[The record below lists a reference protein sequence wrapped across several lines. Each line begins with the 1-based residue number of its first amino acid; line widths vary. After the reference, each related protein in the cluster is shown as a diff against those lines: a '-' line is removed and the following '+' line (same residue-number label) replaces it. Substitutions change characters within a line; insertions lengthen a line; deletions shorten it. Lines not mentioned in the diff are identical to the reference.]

1 MWGHAVGL
9 LLEQWTMKMPAA
21 NPYPPDALCFS
32 IAGFSGHF
40 PTDGGATTCYDC
52 KVMVRGLDPDRTT
65 LFLAKRMNN

>member
-21 NPYPPDALCFS
+21 NPHPPDALCFS

-40 PTDGGATTCYDC
+40 PTDGGQQH
-52 KVMVRGLDPDRTT
+52 VMTVKLW
-65 LFLAKRMNN
+65 